1 VRSDRHEL
9 SHNRSEDGYERSRKR
24 LARAVDEFMHS
35 IKSENLPRVPGTGVF
50 LTRTSRDAPPDMIW
64 HVKQNR
70 ALQENL
76 FYPER
81 SDRIG
86 TMRQEFGTP
95 SRD

>member
-1 VRSDRHEL
+1 
-9 SHNRSEDGYERSRKR
+9 
-24 LARAVDEFMHS
+24 MHS

-86 TMRQEFGTP
+86 TMGQEFGTP